1 MIAAQESITAKLCSF
16 ARAYHSNT
24 GRKKIF
30 DDYLAYDLMGK
41 EEFEEIGQ
49 LIQNDFEPAGSFED
63 QGIET
68 DRITAKLNRYIAPIP
83 LSRIAFAEQ
92 RLVEFAEKYDKCQY
106 VICGAGMDTFAFRNN
121 DPRIRIFEL
130 DHPDT
135 GRYKRE
141 RIRKLEW
148 NIPQGLTFVPIDF
161 SRDDMTKVLPEAG
174 YDPDIPTFFAILG
187 VSYYLTLP
195 VFEQTIKK
203 ISQLCRA
210 EVKVVFDYPDETTLR
225 TKSAERVHTLAEITE
240 RLGEKMLHGY
250 SYSEIST
257 VLDRYGFEI
266 EDHET
271 PQMIQQ
277 HYFEDRDDGIRAFEN
292 IHFMLAYKEKE
303 EMKNYIFTSES
314 VTKGHPDKVCDM
326 ISDAIL
332 DAYIKQ
338 DKNSRV
344 AVETVVKNNNV
355 VLAGEVSS
363 SADVDIERTVR
374 DTINNIGYDR
384 PELGFDGHT
393 VKIIQLIDKQ
403 SPDIAQGVDDALEH
417 RGENKQDIGAGD
429 QGMVFGYAVN
439 ETEELMPAAISLAHK
454 LSRRLTEVRENGTLP
469 YLRPDGKT
477 QVSVK
482 YEDGRPVGIDT
493 VLISTQH
500 DPQISQEQIRNDLIK
515 YVIRPALTAKWIN
528 DDYKVL
534 INPTGRF
541 VIGGPVGDS
550 GLTGRKIIVDTYGG
564 AASHGGGA
572 FSGKDPTKVDRSAAY
587 AARYIAKNIVS
598 AGLAEKAEIQ
608 IAYAIGVA
616 HPVSV
621 LVNTFGTGKVSDD
634 LIRRAVENTVDL
646 RPSGIIRR
654 FDLQRPIYAQTASY
668 GHFGRTDVK
677 LPWEKTDLALDL
689 KRYIEYNTRE
699 AV

>member
-1 MIAAQESITAKLCSF
+1 MVA
-16 ARAYHSNT
+16 
-24 GRKKIF
+24 
-30 DDYLAYDLMGK
+30 
-41 EEFEEIGQ
+41 
-49 LIQNDFEPAGSFED
+49 
-63 QGIET
+63 
-68 DRITAKLNRYIAPIP
+68 
-83 LSRIAFAEQ
+83 
-92 RLVEFAEKYDKCQY
+92 
-106 VICGAGMDTFAFRNN
+106 
-121 DPRIRIFEL
+121 
-130 DHPDT
+130 
-135 GRYKRE
+135 
-141 RIRKLEW
+141 
-148 NIPQGLTFVPIDF
+148 
-161 SRDDMTKVLPEAG
+161 
-174 YDPDIPTFFAILG
+174 
-187 VSYYLTLP
+187 
-195 VFEQTIKK
+195 
-203 ISQLCRA
+203 
-210 EVKVVFDYPDETTLR
+210 
-225 TKSAERVHTLAEITE
+225 
-240 RLGEKMLHGY
+240 
-250 SYSEIST
+250 
-257 VLDRYGFEI
+257 
-266 EDHET
+266 
-271 PQMIQQ
+271 
-277 HYFEDRDDGIRAFEN
+277 
-292 IHFMLAYKEKE
+292 
-303 EMKNYIFTSES
+303 
-314 VTKGHPDKVCDM
+314 
-326 ISDAIL
+326 DAIL

-439 ETEELMPAAISLAHK
+439 ETEELMPAAVSLAHK

-482 YEDGRPVGIDT
+482 YENGRPVGIDT

-528 DDYKVL
+528 DDYRIL

-654 FDLQRPIYAQTASY
+654 FGLQRPIYAQTASY
-668 GHFGRTDVK
+668 GHFGRTDIK
-677 LPWEKTDLALDL
+677 LPWEKTDLAPDL
-689 KRYIEYNTRE
+689 KRYIEYHTRE